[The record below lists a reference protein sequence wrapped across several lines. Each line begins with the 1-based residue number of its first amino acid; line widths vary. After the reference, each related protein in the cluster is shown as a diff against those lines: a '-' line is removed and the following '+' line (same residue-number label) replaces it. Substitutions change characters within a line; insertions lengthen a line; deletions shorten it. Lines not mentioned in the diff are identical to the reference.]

1 MNPFSILRQENKFS
15 ILHSPFSILRKENK
29 FSILNSPFSILR
41 KEKKFSIL
49 NSPFSIPQLFLHFV
63 FCILLSFTL
72 FSCSTS
78 TKPETGSLSGKVI
91 LVNDT
96 GDPAFDPVDYS
107 GITVALY
114 NLAYLDTTIVRINNQ
129 YPQIG
134 VQINQETEFDHRY
147 QQPIAKTITN
157 TDGSFKLTEIISGE
171 YNLVYFK
178 SGWGIRYVYHIVI
191 NKGENIISDIY
202 EQITD
207 DHKISNM
214 IEGSKAQKTELV
226 LYPMKYLSS
235 TIQNAYVFQED
246 HCYLIIQD
254 TSFLSAVV
262 FQYSAFVFVNPG
274 CRIDFWDSVSMPES
288 GKRWW
293 ITSSEGIFKSEL
305 NIPGDDD
312 NILKIRIANY
322 DGNII
327 RNGKISHLMDGLEI
341 NSDDTIITKMVFTNG
356 FTAIV
361 LNGNSLN
368 INQTLIKSFKSR
380 TNVFYGNSNISQNI
394 FYNNYDNLIIDSS
407 DFNVNNNYFISNWVG
422 IRPIYGNTIIRNN
435 CFWNNDYGISM
446 VASNPL
452 IEYNEFFG
460 SKRYC
465 IQTQPNYV
473 QASLEFCNPVI
484 KHNNIYATDQIAI
497 SIKPDAHD
505 GYYASGNIGV
515 INDIDATYNYWRA
528 IDIDNVLYDE
538 LDSDEV
544 HYKILFNP
552 RINAKILSAGIQ

>member
-1 MNPFSILRQENKFS
+1 MNL
-15 ILHSPFSILRKENK
+15 FSILRKEN
-29 FSILNSPFSILR
+29 
-41 KEKKFSIL
+41 KFSIL

-96 GDPAFDPVDYS
+96 SDPALDPVDYS

-114 NLAYLDTTIVRINNQ
+114 NLAYLDTTIVRINNK

-134 VQINQETEFDHRY
+134 VHINQETEFDHRY
-147 QQPIAKTITN
+147 QQPVAKTITN
-157 TDGSFKLTEIISGE
+157 TDGSFKLIEIISGE

-178 SGWGIRYVYHIVI
+178 SGWGIRYVYNIVI
-191 NKGENIISDIY
+191 NKGENIISDINA
-202 EQITD
+202 QITD
-207 DHKISNM
+207 NHKISNM
-214 IEGSKAQKTELV
+214 DEGSKAKITELV

-235 TIQNAYVFQED
+235 TIQNSYVFQED
-246 HCYLIIQD
+246 HCYLITQD
-254 TSFLSAVV
+254 TSFLSSVV
-262 FQYSAFVFVNPG
+262 FQNSAFVYVNPG
-274 CRIDFWDSVSMPES
+274 CRIDFWNSVSMPES

-293 ITSSEGIFKSEL
+293 ITSSEGIFTSEL

-312 NILKIRIANY
+312 NVLKIRIANY

-341 NSDDTIITKMVFTNG
+341 NSDDIIITKMVFTNG

-361 LNGNSLN
+361 LNGNSLD
-368 INQTLIKSFKSR
+368 INQNLIKSFKSR

-484 KHNNIYATDQIAI
+484 KHNNIYAIDKIAI

-505 GYYASGNIGV
+505 GYFASGNIGV

-544 HYKILFNP
+544 HYKILYDP
-552 RINAKILSAGIQ
+552 RINSRLISAGIK

>member
-29 FSILNSPFSILR
+29 FSILH
-41 KEKKFSIL
+41 
-49 NSPFSIPQLFLHFV
+49 SPFSIPQLFLHFV

-96 GDPAFDPVDYS
+96 SDPALDPVDYS

-134 VQINQETEFDHRY
+134 VHINQETEFDHRY
-147 QQPIAKTITN
+147 QQPVAKTITN
-157 TDGSFKLTEIISGE
+157 TEGSFKLTEIISGE

-178 SGWGIRYVYHIVI
+178 SGWGIRYVYNVVI
-191 NKGENIISDIY
+191 NKGENIISDINA
-202 EQITD
+202 QITD
-207 DHKISNM
+207 NHEISNM
-214 IEGSKAQKTELV
+214 NEGSKEKITELV
-226 LYPMKYLSS
+226 LYPMKILSS
-235 TIQNAYVFQED
+235 TIQNDYIFQED

-254 TSFLSAVV
+254 TSFLSSVIL
-262 FQYSAFVFVNPG
+262 QNSAFVFVNLG
-274 CRIDFWDSVSMPES
+274 CRIDFWNSVSMPES

-435 CFWNNDYGISM
+435 CFWNNVYGISM
-446 VASNPL
+446 LASNPL
-452 IEYNEFFG
+452 IEYNEFFE

-473 QASLEFCNPVI
+473 QASLDYCNPI
-484 KHNNIYATDQIAI
+484 INHNNLYAIDQIAI

-505 GYYASGNIGV
+505 GYFASGNIGV

>member
-1 MNPFSILRQENKFS
+1 MN
-15 ILHSPFSILRKENK
+15 PFSILRKENK
-29 FSILNSPFSILR
+29 FSILH
-41 KEKKFSIL
+41 
-49 NSPFSIPQLFLHFV
+49 SPFSIPQLFLHFV

-96 GDPAFDPVDYS
+96 SDPALDPVDYS

-134 VQINQETEFDHRY
+134 VHINQETEFDHRY
-147 QQPIAKTITN
+147 QQPVAKTITN
-157 TDGSFKLTEIISGE
+157 TEGSFKLTEIISGE

-178 SGWGIRYVYHIVI
+178 SGWGIRYVYNVVI
-191 NKGENIISDIY
+191 NKGENIISDINA
-202 EQITD
+202 QITD
-207 DHKISNM
+207 NHEISNM
-214 IEGSKAQKTELV
+214 NEGSKEKITELV
-226 LYPMKYLSS
+226 LYPMKILSS
-235 TIQNAYVFQED
+235 TIQNDYIFQED

-254 TSFLSAVV
+254 TSFLSSVIL
-262 FQYSAFVFVNPG
+262 QNSAFVFVNLG
-274 CRIDFWDSVSMPES
+274 CRIDFWNSVSMPES

-293 ITSSEGIFKSEL
+293 ITSSEGIFTSEL

-312 NILKIRIANY
+312 NVLKIRIANY

-327 RNGKISHLMDGLEI
+327 RNGKISNLMDGLEI

-361 LNGNSLN
+361 LNGNSLH
-368 INQTLIKSFKSR
+368 INQTIIKSFKSR

-435 CFWNNDYGISM
+435 CFWNNVYGISM
-446 VASNPL
+446 LASNPL
-452 IEYNEFFG
+452 IEYNEFFE

-473 QASLEFCNPVI
+473 QVYFDHCNPVI
-484 KHNNIYATDQIAI
+484 NHNNIYAINQIAI
-497 SIKPDAHD
+497 SIKTDAHD
-505 GYYASGNIGV
+505 GYYASGGVGV

-538 LDSDEV
+538 LDSDII

>member
-1 MNPFSILRQENKFS
+1 MKINNHSSLFT
-15 ILHSPFSILRKENK
+15 LHS
-29 FSILNSPFSILR
+29 SPFIL
-41 KEKKFSIL
+41 FIL
-49 NSPFSIPQLFLHFV
+49 IFCVLFM
-63 FCILLSFTL
+63 
-72 FSCSTS
+72 FSCSSS

-96 GDPAFDPVDYS
+96 GDPALDPIDYS

-114 NLAYLDTTIVRINNQ
+114 NLAYLDTTIVRINNK

-134 VQINQETEFDHRY
+134 VHINQETEFDHRY
-147 QQPIAKTITN
+147 QQPVAKTITN
-157 TDGSFKLTEIISGE
+157 TDGSFKLIEIISGE

-178 SGWGIRYVYHIVI
+178 SGWGIRYVYNIVI
-191 NKGENIISDIY
+191 NKGENIISDINA
-202 EQITD
+202 QITD
-207 DHKISNM
+207 NHKISNM
-214 IEGSKAQKTELV
+214 DEGSKAKITELV

-246 HCYLIIQD
+246 HCYLITQD
-254 TSFLSAVV
+254 TSFLSSVV
-262 FQYSAFVFVNPG
+262 FQNSAFGFVNPG
-274 CRIDFWDSVSMPES
+274 CRIDFWNSVSMPES

-293 ITSSEGIFKSEL
+293 ITSSEGIFTSEL
-305 NIPGDDD
+305 NILGDDD
-312 NILKIRIANY
+312 NILKIRMANY

-327 RNGKISHLMDGLEI
+327 KNGKISHLMDGLEI
-341 NSDDTIITKMVFTNG
+341 NSDNTIITKMVFTNG

-361 LNGNSLN
+361 LNGNNLN

-435 CFWNNDYGISM
+435 CFWNNVYGISM
-446 VASNPL
+446 LASNPL

-484 KHNNIYATDQIAI
+484 KHNNIYAIDKIAI

-505 GYYASGNIGV
+505 GYFASGNIGV

-538 LDSDEV
+538 LDSEEV
-544 HYKILFNP
+544 HYKILYDP
-552 RINAKILSAGIQ
+552 RINSRIISAGIK